1 MNKQKIA
8 KTQDKVG
15 SDKLHV
21 ISSQELGLS
30 AVAQSD
36 VTVGFSTWVR
46 ALMQNWRQGTLG
58 CKGRSDVSFSNKKPW
73 KQKGT
78 GRARAGSS
86 RSPVWRS
93 GGVSHGPQP
102 RVRTLQVNKQVKKNV
117 LASLAS
123 HYANAGKIV
132 SLDWTLSEQR
142 PKTAEAF
149 NVLKEAGLKNVRI
162 NLFLPVSDVLSFA
175 SFANIPNVRILFFDQ
190 ANAFDMSNS
199 DHWVFLKKDF
209 DHFKNMVSQWL

>member
-1 MNKQKIA
+1 MNTQ
-8 KTQDKVG
+8 KTQAG

-21 ISSQELGLS
+21 VSSQELGIGS
-30 AVAQSD
+30 VEQSD
-36 VTVGFSTWVR
+36 STVGFSTWVR
-46 ALMQNWRQGTLG
+46 ALQQNWRQGTLG
-58 CKGRSDVSFSNKKPW
+58 VKGRSEISFSNKKPW

-78 GRARAGSS
+78 GRARAGSA

-117 LASLAS
+117 LAGLAS

-142 PKTAEAF
+142 PRTAEAV
-149 NVLKEAGLKNVRI
+149 NALKEAGLKNVRI

-209 DHFKNMVSQWL
+209 DHFKDMVSQWI